1 MKKRL
6 AASTYVV
13 SLTEEQFTHIIKK
26 DLKLAFEEELELDVL
41 LSQIDGITDADYN
54 GHYGAV
60 IIISLDADHDHET
73 TWQRIKDTINGY
85 SPE

>member
-6 AASTYVV
+6 TALTYVV
-13 SLTEEQFTHIIKK
+13 ALTEEQFAHIIKK
-26 DLKLAFEEELELDVL
+26 DLKIAFEEELELDVL
-41 LSQIDGITDADYN
+41 LSGINGITDVDYN

-60 IIISLDADHDHET
+60 IIISLDAEFDTET